1 MIQINGFFFI
11 EFLGNRIKSV
21 LSTDQEKKK
30 KATISQQQEQKTTST
45 HQTQIC
51 LKCSYLFID
60 SISDSLS
67 TALGNF
73 DA

>member
-1 MIQINGFFFI
+1 MDFFFI
-11 EFLGNRIKSV
+11 EFLGNWIKSV
-21 LSTDQEKKK
+21 LSTDQEKK
-30 KATISQQQEQKTTST
+30 ATINQKQQEQKTTST
-45 HQTQIC
+45 YQTQIC